1 MDSTAALWQCVVT
14 GSPAKWVRQAPLVL
28 LASPFRVYDSRTGN
42 PNPSGSPQGALAL
55 GVERTINCTPA
66 LPAGITVATGLLMN
80 VTLTSTVGAKGAV
93 TVYSAAVS
101 TPSTSSVNWAA
112 VNTTVANAVTS
123 ACDASQDI
131 KVKCVSGTSTQ
142 FIVDVIG
149 YYP

>member
-1 MDSTAALWQCVVT
+1 
-14 GSPAKWVRQAPLVL
+14 
-28 LASPFRVYDSRTGN
+28 YDSRTGN
-42 PNPSGSPQGALAL
+42 PNPSGSPQGALAF

-66 LPAGITVATGLLMN
+66 LPVGVTDASGLLMN

-101 TPSTSSVNWAA
+101 VPSTSSVNWAFS
-112 VNTTVANAVTS
+112 NTTVANAVTS
-123 ACDASQDI
+123 ACDSSEDI

-142 FIVDVIG
+142 LIVDVIG